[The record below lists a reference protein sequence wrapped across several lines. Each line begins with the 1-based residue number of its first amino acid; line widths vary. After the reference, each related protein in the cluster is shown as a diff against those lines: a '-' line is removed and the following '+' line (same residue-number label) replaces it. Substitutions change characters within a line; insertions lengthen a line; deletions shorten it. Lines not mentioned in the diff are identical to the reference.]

1 MNWRTKLIEGAVVT
15 VYTGTAV
22 LVGNGV
28 DLLDAEPW
36 KLAVVAGLGGLVGFI
51 HQTAGEIR
59 DQLRNRPYPGAR

>member
-1 MNWRTKLIEGAVVT
+1 MNWRDKIVEAVVVT

-36 KLAVVAGLGGLVGFI
+36 KLAVVAGLGGLVGFV

-59 DQLRNRPYPGAR
+59 DQLRARSYPGAR